1 MSDTRRLDT
10 SVLEQALVQFD
21 AALAE
26 YAQEPQRRAYRD
38 SVIMHYL
45 FTYELVVQAIKR
57 YIEAESLKTVD
68 PESLTFQTMIRR
80 ADDMRLVRTGWP
92 AFSRF
97 RDARNAVAHTYNEQR
112 AREVL
117 VVAKEFA
124 TEARLLLDN
133 LKRRLA
139 NAQ

>member
-10 SVLEQALVQFD
+10 SVLEQALAQLD

-26 YAQEPQRRAYRD
+26 YADEPQLRAYRD
-38 SVIMHYL
+38 SVIIHYL

-57 YIEAESLKTVD
+57 YLETQSLKSSEVD
-68 PESLTFQTMIRR
+68 TLTFQTMVRR
-80 ADDMRLVRTGWP
+80 ADDAGLLRSGWP
-92 AFSRF
+92 EFSRF
-97 RDARNAVAHTYNEQR
+97 RDARNAIAHTYNEQR

-117 VVAKEFA
+117 SVAKEFA
-124 TEARLLLDN
+124 AEARLLLDN

-139 NAQ
+139 NAE